1 MVLLPS
7 LLLVLICLSG
17 SFGQKDLWNKVFA
30 FPRSSSTATV
40 VLHVSNQQPLTKLT
54 ICLRYYTLLARPYG
68 LFSYAT
74 RSSDNDILIFK
85 DQPNEYSIY
94 IGGSVSNFKVAS
106 KEKPSWEHI
115 CVSWDSSNGLV
126 QLWLNGEPLPRQGLK
141 KGYSIS
147 PEASIVV
154 GQDQDDFG
162 GGFDINQS
170 FVGEI
175 TDVILW
181 PRVLSPVE
189 IRMVRNKIDPRDPVI
204 NWRSLSYTIKNDV
217 FVEDFLAPQNS
228 CV

>member
-1 MVLLPS
+1 MILLPS

-17 SFGQKDLWNKVFA
+17 SFSQKDLWNKVFA
-30 FPRSSSTATV
+30 FPAASDTAAV
-40 VLHVSNQQPLTKLT
+40 VLHVSNQKPLTKLT
-54 ICLRYYTLLARPYG
+54 VCLRYYTLLARPYS

-74 RSSDNDILIFK
+74 HSSENDFLIFR

-94 IGGSVSNFKVAS
+94 VGDLGVIFKVAP
-106 KEKPSWEHI
+106 KEKPSWEQI
-115 CVSWDSSNGLV
+115 CASWDSSTGLV
-126 QLWLNGEPLPRQGLK
+126 QLWLNGEPLPRQGLQ

-147 PEASIVV
+147 PEASILL
-154 GQDQDDFG
+154 GQEQDDFG
-162 GGFDINQS
+162 VGFDINQS

-175 TDVILW
+175 TDVNLW

-204 NWRSLSYTIKNDV
+204 NWRSLSYTIKNNV